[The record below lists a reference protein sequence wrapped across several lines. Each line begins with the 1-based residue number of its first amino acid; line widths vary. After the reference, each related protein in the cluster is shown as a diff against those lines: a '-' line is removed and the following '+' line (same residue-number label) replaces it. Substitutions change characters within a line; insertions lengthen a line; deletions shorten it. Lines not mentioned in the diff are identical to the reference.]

1 MNNSTSFSRSMNGLN
16 DITADDISADT
27 ISAETLNINSIDVA
41 SLTTPLILGNPSLT
55 LVGSYVD
62 ITANTS
68 DITLNSQNGI
78 KLNLS
83 SAPNALYLDF
93 SSQTGGSTATYDTRI
108 YSNGGTGTTGQG
120 ILNFFSGGNTFNSYV
135 TVPTETAGSN
145 NTRAATTA
153 FVTNAL
159 SGYASL
165 SGANAF
171 TGINTF
177 NVNLPRSNLLPS
189 LPSEFITKYYFDQ
202 ELAGFASLSG
212 SNAFTGTNTY
222 NVNLPTSTL
231 TPTLS
236 TELVTKDYVD
246 TATAGGVTLAGTNAW
261 TGTNSFDV
269 NLPTSTLTPTLS
281 TEFVTKT
288 YQDTIVNPLVTKTTG
303 ISYTAGPPA
312 ATTISGRLYLDSGNF
327 RFYKNPVLDA
337 LNIETMYSTGS
348 VIFRFPTNQDI
359 ILDRFGLSFTNTG
372 LGPTQSY
379 TTGGADMS
387 YQSSSAIFQ
396 NTQAGQPVV
405 LRNLDSG
412 GTTTRDFVVNYN
424 DVNFNGRTL
433 TNATLPTS
441 IIGVKAMCRLNF
453 AAATPFYTMVNHFGF
468 LLIPPANTTYVS
480 YRGVGRITIYVNITT
495 GVSAAFQV
503 IAQGSYNGDTT
514 ATAGPTTMLISNPV
528 KGTLSYLGSVVARSL
543 DLTFTRTTAPA
554 TLTNLV
560 ANGFI
565 DVTIIG

>member
-27 ISAETLNINSIDVA
+27 ISADTLNINSIDVA

-93 SSQTGGSTATYDTRI
+93 SSQTGGSAVDYDTRI
-108 YSNGGTGTTGQG
+108 YSNGGTATTGQG
-120 ILNFFSGGNTFNSYV
+120 ILNFFSAGNTFNSYV
-135 TVPTETAGSN
+135 SVPTETAGSN

-177 NVNLPRSNLLPS
+177 NVNLPRSSLLPS
-189 LPSEFITKYYFDQ
+189 LPQEFITKYYFDQ
-202 ELAGFASLSG
+202 ELAGYASLSG

-231 TPTLS
+231 IPTLS
-236 TELVTKDYVD
+236 TQLVTKDYVD

-269 NLPTSTLTPTLS
+269 NLPTSTQTPTSATQLI
-281 TEFVTKT
+281 TKT

-337 LNIETMYSTGS
+337 LNVETMYSTGS

-372 LGPTQSY
+372 LGPVQSY
-379 TTGGADMS
+379 TTGGADLS
-387 YQSSSAIFQ
+387 YQGTSAILE
-396 NTQAGQPVV
+396 NTTSGGPVV
-405 LRNLDSG
+405 LRNVNG
-412 GTTTRDFVVNYN
+412 GGTTRDFTVNFN

-453 AAATPFYTMVNHFGF
+453 LATTPFYTAVNHFGF

-480 YRGVGRITIYVNITT
+480 YRGTGRITIYCDIAT
-495 GVSAAFQV
+495 GVSANFQV

-543 DLTFTRTTAPA
+543 DLTFTRTTAAA

-560 ANGFI
+560 AGGFI

>member
-1 MNNSTSFSRSMNGLN
+1 MNNSTSFTRSMNGLN

-27 ISAETLNINSIDVA
+27 ISADTLNINSINVA
-41 SLTTPLILGNPSLT
+41 SLTTPLIIGNPALT

-62 ITANTS
+62 IEASLDN
-68 DITLNSQNGI
+68 IRLNVQDGI
-78 KLNLS
+78 GATLS
-83 SAPNALYLDF
+83 SAPNALYLDLF
-93 SSQTGGSTATYDTRI
+93 SQTGGSSVDYDTRI

-120 ILNFFSGGNTFNSYV
+120 VLNFLSAGNTFNSYV

-145 NTRAATTA
+145 NTRVATTQ
-153 FVTNAL
+153 FVTSAL

-165 SGANAF
+165 SGGNAF
-171 TGINTF
+171 TGLNTF

-202 ELAGFASLSG
+202 EISVFADLSG
-212 SNAFTGTNTY
+212 NNAFTGTNTF

-231 TPTLS
+231 TPTLG
-236 TELVTKDYVD
+236 TQLVTKTYVD
-246 TATAGGVTLAGTNAW
+246 SLSSGLIDGSNNW
-261 TGTNSFDV
+261 TGYNTYNV

-372 LGPTQSY
+372 LGPVQSY
-379 TTGGADMS
+379 TTGGADLS
-387 YQSSSAIFQ
+387 YQGTSAILE
-396 NTQAGQPVV
+396 NTTSGGPVV
-405 LRNLDSG
+405 LRNVNG
-412 GTTTRDFVVNYN
+412 GGTTRDFTVNFN

-433 TNATLPTS
+433 TNVTLPTS

-453 AAATPFYTMVNHFGF
+453 LATTPFYTAVNHFGF

-480 YRGVGRITIYVNITT
+480 YRGTGRITIYCDIAT
-495 GVSAAFQV
+495 GVSANFQV

-528 KGTLSYLGSVVARSL
+528 KGTLSYLGNVVARSL
-543 DLTFTRTTAPA
+543 DLTFTRTNAAA

-560 ANGFI
+560 SGGFI

>member
-16 DITADDISADT
+16 DITADDINASR
-27 ISAETLNINSIDVA
+27 IEAEELIINSIDVA
-41 SLTTPLILGNPSLT
+41 SITTPLILGNPSLT

-78 KLNLS
+78 KLNVS
-83 SAPNALYLDF
+83 SALGSLYLDF
-93 SSQTGGSTATYDTRI
+93 FSQTGGSAVDYDTRI
-108 YSNGGTGTTGQG
+108 YSSNGTATTGQG
-120 ILNFFSGGNTFNSYV
+120 TLNFFSAGNTFNSYV
-135 TVPTETAGSN
+135 SVPTETAGSN

-153 FVTNAL
+153 FVTNAV
-159 SGYASL
+159 SGLASL

-177 NVNLPRSNLLPS
+177 NVNLPRSSLLPS
-189 LPSEFITKYYFDQ
+189 LPQEFITKYYFDQ

-212 SNAFTGTNTY
+212 SNAFTGTSTY

-231 TPTLS
+231 TPTLA

-261 TGTNSFDV
+261 TGTNSFNV
-269 NLPTSTLTPTLS
+269 NLPTSTLTPTSATQLI
-281 TEFVTKT
+281 TKT

-337 LNIETMYSTGS
+337 LNVETMYSTGS

-372 LGPTQSY
+372 GPTQSY
-379 TTGGADMS
+379 TAGAADLS
-387 YQSSSAIFQ
+387 GPGTSAILE
-396 NTQAGQPVV
+396 NTQAGGPVI

-412 GTTTRDFVVNYN
+412 GTTTRDFTINYD

-441 IIGVKAMCRLNF
+441 ILGVKAMGRLNF
-453 AAATPFYTMVNHFGF
+453 AAATPFYTMTNHTGF

-480 YRGVGRITIYVNITT
+480 YRGVGRITIYVNIAT
-495 GVSAAFQV
+495 GVSANFQV

-543 DLTFTRTTAPA
+543 DLTFTRTTAAA

-560 ANGFI
+560 AGGFI